1 MSEREL
7 DRASE
12 AVEMETFYNDLVNL
26 SNHQLRLKYKR
37 EAGSHRNRKA
47 YSKENGWEFAAEW
60 EEFRS
65 FLADMGPVPADG
77 YTLDRIDPGDERYGP
92 GLCRWASK
100 AEQTRNRKNTRY
112 VPHGGEM
119 ITVSELAARAGK
131 PYKTVHSALARGV
144 SVEAIVAQPS
154 DEHVANQYCPLRYR
168 DDPDGLV
175 AWYQRFREW
184 KKGVR
189 KDWPDYI
196 CPEVFDL
203 AKVGKLLVVSEGW
216 LRSQGYF
223 ELTPDEQDRAEE
235 LAQTELGRVY
245 VHGPSWIDHG
255 LEQLAVR
262 TPKLASNLR
271 IGPNRFR
278 MLADLHEE
286 LLRIPSN

>member
-12 AVEMETFYNDLVNL
+12 AYEMEAFHDDLVNL
-26 SNHQLRLKYKR
+26 SNYQLRLKYPR
-37 EAGSHRNRKA
+37 EASSHRNRKA
-47 YSKENGWEFAAEW
+47 YAKKNGWGFAAEW

-77 YTLDRIDPGDERYGP
+77 YTLDRIDTSDERYGP

-112 VPHGGEM
+112 VSHDGEI

-144 SVEAIVAQPS
+144 DAEAIVAGPS
-154 DEHVANQYCPLRYR
+154 DDDVANRYCPLRYR
-168 DDPDGLV
+168 DDPDGLI

-184 KKGVR
+184 KKKVR
-189 KDWPDYI
+189 KDWPDYT

-203 AKVGKLLVVSEGW
+203 TKVGKLLVLSEGW
-216 LRSQGYF
+216 LTSQGYF
-223 ELTPDEQDRAEE
+223 ELTPDEQERAAQ
-235 LAQTELGRVY
+235 LAQSDLGKVY
-245 VHGPSWIDHG
+245 VHGPSWIDYG
-255 LEQLAVR
+255 LAQLATR
-262 TPKLASNLR
+262 APKLADNLR
-271 IGPNRFR
+271 AGPNRFR
-278 MLADLHEE
+278 ALAELHDE
-286 LLRIPSN
+286 LLRIPSD